1 MGLPSIFE
9 VYSLAIGP
17 SSLYT
22 TGALRIG
29 QAFRELLLAS
39 PYRPHQRI
47 IIELLGNFAS
57 VGRENMADQAVV
69 SGLGGYVLESS
80 NIRLPLFFKK
90 IRETGSFGFMGD
102 HWPFNP
108 EADVIFNSSSRDY
121 AHPNTIRFHLVNPDG
136 QPVFQAEYQAM
147 GNGLVR
153 GPGIQQ
159 NPRFSDPPTVETFSE
174 ISKIIDNEKISLVD
188 YIISGECSRFRL
200 TPDKANKRM
209 AATWKVMV
217 NSLDHGLKNGGFLPN
232 GTERQATAIYK
243 NYLRQIHQSPSL
255 SPEFARCGL
264 YAMAMAEEILD
275 NRLIITAP
283 TCAGA
288 GIIPAAFKLLQ
299 ENFMIADDKILDGLW
314 VSGLIGSMIM
324 GRSSVSGT
332 LSGWRN
338 EITASGIMAACGVA
352 YIMGASAGVIETT
365 AMLASGLFTDRSGK
379 DSTLEPAEYIQRCSL
394 IAPAAVNLY
403 DLARIQ
409 DLQPGRRLDDALDY
423 FLSF

>member
-17 SSLYT
+17 SSLHT

-29 QAFRELLLAS
+29 QAFRDLLLSS

-47 IIELLGNFAS
+47 IIELLGNFAV

-69 SGLGGYVLESS
+69 SGLGGYVLENS
-80 NIRLPLFFKK
+80 NIRLQVFYKK
-90 IRETGSFGFMGD
+90 IRESGSFGFMGD

-108 EADVIFNSSSRDY
+108 EADVIFNSSSKDY
-121 AHPNTIRFHLVNPDG
+121 TDPNTIRFHLVNPDG
-136 QPVFQAEYQAM
+136 QPVFQAEYQSR

-153 GPGIQQ
+153 GPGIQHQ
-159 NPRFSDPPTVETFSE
+159 QRYSDPPSIETFSE
-174 ISKIIDNEKISLVD
+174 ISRIIDSEKISLVD

-200 TPDKANKRM
+200 KPDQANKRM

-217 NSLDHGLKNGGFLPN
+217 NTLDHGLKNSGFLPA
-232 GTERQATAIYK
+232 GTERQAMTLYK
-243 NYLRQIHQSPSL
+243 NYLRQIHLSPSL

-264 YAMAMAEEILD
+264 YAIAMAEEILD
-275 NRLIITAP
+275 NRLVITAP
-283 TCAGA
+283 TCSGA

-299 ENFMIADDKILDGLW
+299 ENFMISDEKILEGLW
-314 VSGLIGSMIM
+314 VSGLVGSMIM
-324 GRSSVSGT
+324 GRSSMAGAM
-332 LSGWRN
+332 SGWRN
-338 EITASGIMAACGVA
+338 EIAAGGIMAACGVS
-352 YIMGASAGVIETT
+352 YIMGGSSAVLETAS
-365 AMLASGLFTDRSGK
+365 MLAAELFTDRSGK
-379 DSTLEPAEYIQRCSL
+379 NTILEPSEFIRLCSL
-394 IAPAAVNLY
+394 VAPASVNMF

-423 FLSF
+423 CLSF